1 MDYEEMKERMIAEQE
16 DRRQV
21 EGLVKL
27 LWSGI
32 IVAGAL
38 IAVGIVMLLTACHKD
53 TDTTTGTAAVKVTVL
68 RGQMFTAGANGGF
81 TVNTSWIG
89 DTNFVDF

>member
-1 MDYEEMKERMIAEQE
+1 MDYEEMNERMTAEME
-16 DRRQV
+16 AEREEKRQV

-32 IVAGAL
+32 AVAGVM

-53 TDTTTGTAAVKVTVL
+53 TDT
-68 RGQMFTAGANGGF
+68 NGGF
-81 TVNTSWIG
+81 TVNASWIG
-89 DTNFVDF
+89 DTNFVDL

>member
-1 MDYEEMKERMIAEQE
+1 MDYNEMNERMIAERE

-27 LWSGI
+27 LWTGI
-32 IVAGAL
+32 AVAGVL

-53 TDTTTGTAAVKVTVL
+53 TDTTGTAAVKVT
-68 RGQMFTAGANGGF
+68 FN
-81 TVNTSWIG
+81 
-89 DTNFVDF
+89 DFSITTEDFPTKETRTG

>member
-1 MDYEEMKERMIAEQE
+1 MDYEEMNDKMIVEQE

-32 IVAGAL
+32 VVAGVL
-38 IAVGIVMLLTACHKD
+38 IAVGIVMLLTACH
-53 TDTTTGTAAVKVTVL
+53 
-68 RGQMFTAGANGGF
+68 
-81 TVNTSWIG
+81 
-89 DTNFVDF
+89 

>member
-1 MDYEEMKERMIAEQE
+1 MSVRVILCLRACAGVYYYVNLHGEKTKQSLCNLKKRIMDYEEMNDKMIVEQE

-32 IVAGAL
+32 VVAGVL
-38 IAVGIVMLLTACHKD
+38 IAVGIVMLLTACH
-53 TDTTTGTAAVKVTVL
+53 
-68 RGQMFTAGANGGF
+68 
-81 TVNTSWIG
+81 
-89 DTNFVDF
+89 